1 MLGVTIYDVKD
12 QHVKNRTTRAKME
25 GTMTMTQAME
35 FRRARWLEKLANMS
49 ADRNPRKLLVAWTPT
64 SRLVGGQQQTIRRT
78 FNNTLK
84 KLELSPYLKKWI
96 PVARNRE
103 EWARNVE
110 RQLGLKHMSCK
121 HIHRKL

>member
-1 MLGVTIYDVKD
+1 MYDVKD
-12 QHVKNRTTRAKME
+12 QHMKNRTIRAKME
-25 GTMTMTQAME
+25 GIMTTTQAME
-35 FRRARWLEKLANMS
+35 LRRARWLEKLANMS

-110 RQLGLKHMSCK
+110 SQLGLKHMSYK
-121 HIHRKL
+121 YIHRKL